1 MNAAGRW
8 ERLAP
13 TLIETTPR
21 QDDTSGVGEV
31 DQSVQ

>member
-21 QDDTSGVGEV
+21 QDDTGVDEV